1 MAGHDKSI
9 WFNELE
15 PSSLNNGLAS
25 LFGLKP
31 GAAFPTTNALTL
43 PALFGAGPIPSQPS
57 PNILDILIRS
67 GALGLANS
75 EGPCRNRSSWN
86 D

>member
-31 GAAFPTTNALTL
+31 GAAFPTTN
-43 PALFGAGPIPSQPS
+43 QQ
-57 PNILDILIRS
+57 ND
-67 GALGLANS
+67 GLRKVRFFRELRLEAY
-75 EGPCRNRSSWN
+75 P
-86 D
+86 